1 MQELPQFL
9 AEIFPGK
16 TYDSLRNIYGFASKV
31 NCNNLTLKY
40 NKTNNKGMSVNK
52 ITCKS
57 FKKRLD
63 FEKLH
68 LLPKKYF
75 IPNYKY
81 FYTDIFVRSV
91 TFCNSVIRNVWL
103 ALWRGWS
110 ASVRQ
115 VTQGGASL
123 GDLHFAQLLLLLIWS
138 IGHFLPHRHLARH
151 VDGCDDGAGI
161 DDDREAG
168 RQEAGREHEVRMT
181 NKLHWCWF
189 GAELAGHFLLKAS
202 CMSFT
207 HWGFWNDHQGW
218 FYKWQSEV

>member
-68 LLPKKYF
+68 LLPK
-75 IPNYKY
+75 N
-81 FYTDIFVRSV
+81 TLSQTTNIF
-91 TFCNSVIRNVWL
+91 
-103 ALWRGWS
+103 
-110 ASVRQ
+110 
-115 VTQGGASL
+115 TQTYSS
-123 GDLHFAQLLLLLIWS
+123 DPCHFATL
-138 IGHFLPHRHLARH
+138 
-151 VDGCDDGAGI
+151 
-161 DDDREAG
+161 
-168 RQEAGREHEVRMT
+168 
-181 NKLHWCWF
+181 
-189 GAELAGHFLLKAS
+189 
-202 CMSFT
+202 
-207 HWGFWNDHQGW
+207 
-218 FYKWQSEV
+218 

>member
-57 FKKRLD
+57 LKKRLD

-81 FYTDIFVRSV
+81 FYTDIFVR
-91 TFCNSVIRNVWL
+91 
-103 ALWRGWS
+103 
-110 ASVRQ
+110 
-115 VTQGGASL
+115 
-123 GDLHFAQLLLLLIWS
+123 HFATPQCLTGSLTGVIGNCEASDSGWCQL
-138 IGHFLPHRHLARH
+138 G
-151 VDGCDDGAGI
+151 
-161 DDDREAG
+161 
-168 RQEAGREHEVRMT
+168 
-181 NKLHWCWF
+181 
-189 GAELAGHFLLKAS
+189 
-202 CMSFT
+202 
-207 HWGFWNDHQGW
+207 
-218 FYKWQSEV
+218 